1 MPASDIKIFC
11 QGVMPAVDADGKLLL
26 ETKGKIFV
34 SPDGHGGTLAALVKN
49 GCLDDANQR
58 GIEHLFYGQVDN
70 PLIQICD
77 PALIG
82 YHIKSKSE
90 MTSQV
95 VRKNE
100 PTQKVGNV
108 VAVDGKV
115 QIIEYSD
122 LPEKHARQTEE
133 DGSLK
138 LWAGSIAVHIFS
150 VDFLQKSS
158 KQAETLPFHHA
169 RKIVP
174 FVDSSGQTVKP
185 DAANAIKFERFIFD
199 LLPYANNAIVC
210 EVDPADG
217 FCAVK
222 NAPPA
227 PSETPD
233 HVKAAISNLHKR
245 WLDEAGVKVAD
256 GVKVEIN
263 PLFAPDALA
272 LKSKV
277 SAGTTIS
284 KTTYFE

>member
-1 MPASDIKIFC
+1 M
-11 QGVMPAVDADGKLLL
+11 
-26 ETKGKIFV
+26 
-34 SPDGHGGTLAALVKN
+34 
-49 GCLDDANQR
+49 
-58 GIEHLFYGQVDN
+58 
-70 PLIQICD
+70 
-77 PALIG
+77 
-82 YHIKSKSE
+82 
-90 MTSQV
+90 
-95 VRKNE
+95 
-100 PTQKVGNV
+100 
-108 VAVDGKV
+108 
-115 QIIEYSD
+115 
-122 LPEKHARQTEE
+122 
-133 DGSLK
+133 
-138 LWAGSIAVHIFS
+138 
-150 VDFLQKSS
+150 
-158 KQAETLPFHHA
+158 
-169 RKIVP
+169 
-174 FVDSSGQTVKP
+174 KP